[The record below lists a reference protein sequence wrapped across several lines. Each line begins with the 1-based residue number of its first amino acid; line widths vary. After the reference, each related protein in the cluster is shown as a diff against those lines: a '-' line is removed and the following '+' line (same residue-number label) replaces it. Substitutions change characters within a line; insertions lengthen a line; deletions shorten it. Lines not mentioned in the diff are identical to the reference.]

1 MIVKLYLHLVG
12 NCFFLW
18 PLLFTKTELIGRMVF
33 WLGYP
38 LATTGLYLLLRALNV
53 NRNASMIGSLIFA
66 ATPIVMRYAVGL
78 KPGLWLA
85 VFLLGTAFWM
95 VQTCRNPEQ
104 VNRHLFLAGLFSML
118 SINIKFTALGILLP
132 VLFLPLFL
140 GRNHGKLLAI
150 GSVVLGII
158 VGYLTSGLAIVVSF
172 NLVNYGHILGP
183 EAMRQVHASD
193 LTLIQIY
200 THAVRLP
207 LLLFEFP
214 EIPFSAVRN
223 ALTTFGNN
231 VIYFLGA
238 SELLPLENKET
249 WPGFYVYTMPK
260 YANKFS
266 LGGLIWLPLLA
277 VGLAGV
283 IKDTLNYLSKN

>member
-1 MIVKLYLHLVG
+1 MKECTMPLVFYTGSKTKQFFPYTTHNDRQIVFTFGGEL
-12 NCFFLW
+12 FFLW

-66 ATPIVMRYAVGL
+66 RHANCYAKCCWL
-78 KPGLWLA
+78 KARPMACCVLTGNS
-85 VFLLGTAFWM
+85 FLDGSKPVEILNKLTGIYFWP
-95 VQTCRNPEQ
+95 VY
-104 VNRHLFLAGLFSML
+104 FSML
-118 SINIKFTALGILLP
+118 SINVKFTALGILLP

-158 VGYLTSGLAIVVSF
+158 VGFLTSGLVIVVSF

-200 THAVRLP
+200 THAVRR
-207 LLLFEFP
+207 
-214 EIPFSAVRN
+214 PFI
-223 ALTTFGNN
+223 
-231 VIYFLGA
+231 VI
-238 SELLPLENKET
+238 
-249 WPGFYVYTMPK
+249 
-260 YANKFS
+260 
-266 LGGLIWLPLLA
+266 
-277 VGLAGV
+277 
-283 IKDTLNYLSKN
+283 